1 MRRAKSDYGAFN
13 CRKHLRSAAG
23 EKERKREG
31 YVCYVMCVMGC
42 CLLFRYFPATTKGG
56 RERERT
62 LNVNL
67 TNKWSGR
74 HEKTFVADA
83 DSSRKVY
90 SVSQTHEVVD
100 NNHSV
105 GWPQFAKS
113 HECPLRRVNERV
125 DKEG

>member
-1 MRRAKSDYGAFN
+1 ML
-13 CRKHLRSAAG
+13 CH
-23 EKERKREG
+23 
-31 YVCYVMCVMGC
+31 VCYG
-42 CLLFRYFPATTKGG
+42 LLPTFPLLSSDDDDKGE
-56 RERERT
+56 ERERT

-113 HECPLRRVNERV
+113 LECPLRRVNERV
-125 DKEG
+125 DKEC

>member
-1 MRRAKSDYGAFN
+1 ML
-13 CRKHLRSAAG
+13 CH
-23 EKERKREG
+23 
-31 YVCYVMCVMGC
+31 VCYGVMGC
-42 CLLFRYFPATTKGG
+42 CLLFRYFPATTKGEERG
-56 RERERT
+56 RERT

-90 SVSQTHEVVD
+90 SVPQTHEVVD

-113 HECPLRRVNERV
+113 LECPLRRVNERV

>member
-1 MRRAKSDYGAFN
+1 ML
-13 CRKHLRSAAG
+13 CH
-23 EKERKREG
+23 
-31 YVCYVMCVMGC
+31 VCYG
-42 CLLFRYFPATTKGG
+42 LLPTFPLLSSDDDDKGEE

-125 DKEG
+125 DKEC